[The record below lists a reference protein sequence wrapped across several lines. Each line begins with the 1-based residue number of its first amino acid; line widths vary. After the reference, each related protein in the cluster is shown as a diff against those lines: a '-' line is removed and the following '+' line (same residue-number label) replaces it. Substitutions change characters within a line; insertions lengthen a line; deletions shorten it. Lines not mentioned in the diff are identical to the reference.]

1 MRRLSEASWYQVAG
15 LLVIAGIIL
24 FGGNPGP
31 WRFTVSGLLAAFVLT
46 IAIVKLRARSSILGD
61 QEGASRDR

>member
-1 MRRLSEASWYQVAG
+1 MRRLGEASWYQVVG

-31 WRFTVSGLLAAFVLT
+31 WRFALSGLLAAFVLA
-46 IAIVKLRARSSILGD
+46 IAIVKLRARSSALRD
-61 QEGASRDR
+61 QEGVPRDR